1 MHTCI
6 TLHYITLHC
15 ITWHDMTWHNITLH
29 YITYIHISWLLWLY
43 LVMRLGFGSLQN
55 PVQLPA
61 QGSAGCA
68 IADRDPIWPGEFRGW
83 TRGTRWWLP
92 NHATSFVEHSFN
104 IFSWVHHGSPGY
116 QDFIGFWHIPKLP
129 KGHGASICRLRTWR
143 QVENITTWRHLKGIG
158 WRAQHWENQKLQRST
173 PRAHVQMYSWA
184 LESVPWIC
192 TDVTIGLCLAM
203 TTRRRFNPIDFEDP
217 STAPFVSWKHRLQS
231 CWWSSPP
238 ASRLVQRSNRVSTCT
253 VNCIYMC
260 QQHSIEWRTWWRALW
275 LIAS

>member
-1 MHTCI
+1 
-6 TLHYITLHC
+6 
-15 ITWHDMTWHNITLH
+15 
-29 YITYIHISWLLWLY
+29 
-43 LVMRLGFGSLQN
+43 MRLGFGSLQN

-83 TRGTRWWLP
+83 TRGRRWWLP

-116 QDFIGFWHIPKLP
+116 QDFDTYLSYPRVMGPP
-129 KGHGASICRLRTWR
+129 SICG

-192 TDVTIGLCLAM
+192 TDVQVMYGADIWLLGCAWQWQLVVGSIQSILKTQVLHLSCLGSIDCRAAGEACLLPHVLCKEATECLHVQ
-203 TTRRRFNPIDFEDP
+203 
-217 STAPFVSWKHRLQS
+217 ST
-231 CWWSSPP
+231 
-238 ASRLVQRSNRVSTCT
+238 VSTC
-253 VNCIYMC
+253 VNNIQLNGGPGGELYD
-260 QQHSIEWRTWWRALW
+260 W
-275 LIAS
+275 